1 MATMGAFWEKA
12 SIYLNLPKI
21 TMTDV
26 VEILIIT
33 FLFYYMLVWIK
44 NTRAWVLL
52 KGIMVILLFVLV
64 AAVFQM
70 NTIIWIAK
78 NTLSVA
84 ITAIVIIF
92 QPEIRKALENL
103 GQKNFLTS
111 FFTFD
116 FSKGEIAK
124 FTDKTINEL
133 VKACY
138 EMGKVKTGALIVIED
153 EIVLSE
159 YERTGIAV
167 DGILTSQLL
176 INIFEKNTPLHDGA
190 VIVRGDR
197 VVSATCYLPLTDSL
211 SISKDLGTRHRAAVG
226 ISEVSDS
233 LTIVVSEETG
243 KVSIAMG
250 GELYRNVDAEFLKNK
265 LSFIQHRE
273 KKVSKIELWRRRLKD
288 VKESGKKLTNNLG
301 LKVLAVLFAIA
312 LWIVVVNID
321 DPVKPAQYTISV
333 TQDNMDYLTSNGK
346 YSETLG
352 GKNTVT
358 FTASAKRSI
367 LEKLSNT
374 DFTAVADMEKIE
386 YVEGDGV
393 CRVPITI
400 TCSKYNSNT
409 VTISS
414 KQQYLDVTV
423 EDLGN
428 VQKKITASTEGTVM
442 DGCALGDVSIVTSN
456 LLKISGPSS
465 VTSQISTVVA
475 TINVDGMSSDVTDT
489 VVPVLYDAD
498 GNEID
503 ASKLKMNINTVT
515 ITAEILNTK
524 DVDLSFQTKGTV
536 ASGYTLKEITYSP
549 KKVRIKGETD
559 VLNKV
564 AKITIPDDVLDMSGA
579 AEDVETTVDI
589 TSYLPDGTSLV
600 LAADAKVEVKV
611 KVEPITTKTFEV
623 DASAFT
629 LENIPDA
636 TKAKI
641 TEDTIQVEVTGAESD
656 IKKLSADDI
665 TGTVNLQGYGN
676 GEHNIVADIDV
687 DNELYQVKTVRIPV
701 KMTAEDTEIKSTESS
716 KKSASKTK

>member
-111 FFTFD
+111 FFAFD

-211 SISKDLGTRHRAAVG
+211 SISKDLGTRHRA
-226 ISEVSDS
+226 
-233 LTIVVSEETG
+233 ETG

-288 VKESGKKLTNNLG
+288 VKESGKKTN
-301 LKVLAVLFAIA
+301 
-312 LWIVVVNID
+312 
-321 DPVKPAQYTISV
+321 
-333 TQDNMDYLTSNGK
+333 
-346 YSETLG
+346 E
-352 GKNTVT
+352 
-358 FTASAKRSI
+358 
-367 LEKLSNT
+367 
-374 DFTAVADMEKIE
+374 
-386 YVEGDGV
+386 
-393 CRVPITI
+393 
-400 TCSKYNSNT
+400 
-409 VTISS
+409 
-414 KQQYLDVTV
+414 
-423 EDLGN
+423 
-428 VQKKITASTEGTVM
+428 
-442 DGCALGDVSIVTSN
+442 
-456 LLKISGPSS
+456 
-465 VTSQISTVVA
+465 
-475 TINVDGMSSDVTDT
+475 
-489 VVPVLYDAD
+489 
-498 GNEID
+498 
-503 ASKLKMNINTVT
+503 
-515 ITAEILNTK
+515 
-524 DVDLSFQTKGTV
+524 
-536 ASGYTLKEITYSP
+536 
-549 KKVRIKGETD
+549 
-559 VLNKV
+559 
-564 AKITIPDDVLDMSGA
+564 
-579 AEDVETTVDI
+579 
-589 TSYLPDGTSLV
+589 
-600 LAADAKVEVKV
+600 
-611 KVEPITTKTFEV
+611 
-623 DASAFT
+623 
-629 LENIPDA
+629 
-636 TKAKI
+636 
-641 TEDTIQVEVTGAESD
+641 
-656 IKKLSADDI
+656 
-665 TGTVNLQGYGN
+665 
-676 GEHNIVADIDV
+676 
-687 DNELYQVKTVRIPV
+687 
-701 KMTAEDTEIKSTESS
+701 
-716 KKSASKTK
+716 

>member
-21 TMTDV
+21 TITDV

-111 FFTFD
+111 FFVFD
-116 FSKGEIAK
+116 FSKGEITK

-265 LSFIQHRE
+265 LAYIQRRE
-273 KKVSKIELWRRRLKD
+273 KKVGKIELWRRRLKD
-288 VKESGKKLTNNLG
+288 VKESHKKTN
-301 LKVLAVLFAIA
+301 
-312 LWIVVVNID
+312 
-321 DPVKPAQYTISV
+321 
-333 TQDNMDYLTSNGK
+333 
-346 YSETLG
+346 E
-352 GKNTVT
+352 
-358 FTASAKRSI
+358 
-367 LEKLSNT
+367 
-374 DFTAVADMEKIE
+374 
-386 YVEGDGV
+386 
-393 CRVPITI
+393 
-400 TCSKYNSNT
+400 
-409 VTISS
+409 
-414 KQQYLDVTV
+414 
-423 EDLGN
+423 
-428 VQKKITASTEGTVM
+428 
-442 DGCALGDVSIVTSN
+442 
-456 LLKISGPSS
+456 
-465 VTSQISTVVA
+465 
-475 TINVDGMSSDVTDT
+475 
-489 VVPVLYDAD
+489 
-498 GNEID
+498 
-503 ASKLKMNINTVT
+503 
-515 ITAEILNTK
+515 
-524 DVDLSFQTKGTV
+524 
-536 ASGYTLKEITYSP
+536 
-549 KKVRIKGETD
+549 
-559 VLNKV
+559 
-564 AKITIPDDVLDMSGA
+564 
-579 AEDVETTVDI
+579 
-589 TSYLPDGTSLV
+589 
-600 LAADAKVEVKV
+600 
-611 KVEPITTKTFEV
+611 
-623 DASAFT
+623 
-629 LENIPDA
+629 
-636 TKAKI
+636 
-641 TEDTIQVEVTGAESD
+641 
-656 IKKLSADDI
+656 
-665 TGTVNLQGYGN
+665 
-676 GEHNIVADIDV
+676 
-687 DNELYQVKTVRIPV
+687 
-701 KMTAEDTEIKSTESS
+701 
-716 KKSASKTK
+716 

>member
-111 FFTFD
+111 FFAFD

-159 YERTGIAV
+159 YERTGIVV

-288 VKESGKKLTNNLG
+288 VKESGKKTN
-301 LKVLAVLFAIA
+301 
-312 LWIVVVNID
+312 
-321 DPVKPAQYTISV
+321 
-333 TQDNMDYLTSNGK
+333 
-346 YSETLG
+346 E
-352 GKNTVT
+352 
-358 FTASAKRSI
+358 
-367 LEKLSNT
+367 
-374 DFTAVADMEKIE
+374 
-386 YVEGDGV
+386 
-393 CRVPITI
+393 
-400 TCSKYNSNT
+400 
-409 VTISS
+409 
-414 KQQYLDVTV
+414 
-423 EDLGN
+423 
-428 VQKKITASTEGTVM
+428 
-442 DGCALGDVSIVTSN
+442 
-456 LLKISGPSS
+456 
-465 VTSQISTVVA
+465 
-475 TINVDGMSSDVTDT
+475 
-489 VVPVLYDAD
+489 
-498 GNEID
+498 
-503 ASKLKMNINTVT
+503 
-515 ITAEILNTK
+515 
-524 DVDLSFQTKGTV
+524 
-536 ASGYTLKEITYSP
+536 
-549 KKVRIKGETD
+549 
-559 VLNKV
+559 
-564 AKITIPDDVLDMSGA
+564 
-579 AEDVETTVDI
+579 
-589 TSYLPDGTSLV
+589 
-600 LAADAKVEVKV
+600 
-611 KVEPITTKTFEV
+611 
-623 DASAFT
+623 
-629 LENIPDA
+629 
-636 TKAKI
+636 
-641 TEDTIQVEVTGAESD
+641 
-656 IKKLSADDI
+656 
-665 TGTVNLQGYGN
+665 
-676 GEHNIVADIDV
+676 
-687 DNELYQVKTVRIPV
+687 
-701 KMTAEDTEIKSTESS
+701 
-716 KKSASKTK
+716 

>member
-111 FFTFD
+111 FFAFD

-124 FTDKTINEL
+124 VTDKTINEL

-288 VKESGKKLTNNLG
+288 VKESGKKTN
-301 LKVLAVLFAIA
+301 
-312 LWIVVVNID
+312 
-321 DPVKPAQYTISV
+321 
-333 TQDNMDYLTSNGK
+333 
-346 YSETLG
+346 E
-352 GKNTVT
+352 
-358 FTASAKRSI
+358 
-367 LEKLSNT
+367 
-374 DFTAVADMEKIE
+374 
-386 YVEGDGV
+386 
-393 CRVPITI
+393 
-400 TCSKYNSNT
+400 
-409 VTISS
+409 
-414 KQQYLDVTV
+414 
-423 EDLGN
+423 
-428 VQKKITASTEGTVM
+428 
-442 DGCALGDVSIVTSN
+442 
-456 LLKISGPSS
+456 
-465 VTSQISTVVA
+465 
-475 TINVDGMSSDVTDT
+475 
-489 VVPVLYDAD
+489 
-498 GNEID
+498 
-503 ASKLKMNINTVT
+503 
-515 ITAEILNTK
+515 
-524 DVDLSFQTKGTV
+524 
-536 ASGYTLKEITYSP
+536 
-549 KKVRIKGETD
+549 
-559 VLNKV
+559 
-564 AKITIPDDVLDMSGA
+564 
-579 AEDVETTVDI
+579 
-589 TSYLPDGTSLV
+589 
-600 LAADAKVEVKV
+600 
-611 KVEPITTKTFEV
+611 
-623 DASAFT
+623 
-629 LENIPDA
+629 
-636 TKAKI
+636 
-641 TEDTIQVEVTGAESD
+641 
-656 IKKLSADDI
+656 
-665 TGTVNLQGYGN
+665 
-676 GEHNIVADIDV
+676 
-687 DNELYQVKTVRIPV
+687 
-701 KMTAEDTEIKSTESS
+701 
-716 KKSASKTK
+716 

>member
-1 MATMGAFWEKA
+1 M
-12 SIYLNLPKI
+12 
-21 TMTDV
+21 
-26 VEILIIT
+26 
-33 FLFYYMLVWIK
+33 
-44 NTRAWVLL
+44 
-52 KGIMVILLFVLV
+52 
-64 AAVFQM
+64 
-70 NTIIWIAK
+70 
-78 NTLSVA
+78 
-84 ITAIVIIF
+84 
-92 QPEIRKALENL
+92 
-103 GQKNFLTS
+103 
-111 FFTFD
+111 
-116 FSKGEIAK
+116 
-124 FTDKTINEL
+124 
-133 VKACY
+133 
-138 EMGKVKTGALIVIED
+138 
-153 EIVLSE
+153 
-159 YERTGIAV
+159 
-167 DGILTSQLL
+167 
-176 INIFEKNTPLHDGA
+176 
-190 VIVRGDR
+190 
-197 VVSATCYLPLTDSL
+197 
-211 SISKDLGTRHRAAVG
+211 
-226 ISEVSDS
+226 
-233 LTIVVSEETG
+233 
-243 KVSIAMG
+243 
-250 GELYRNVDAEFLKNK
+250 LKN
-265 LSFIQHRE
+265 LA
-273 KKVSKIELWRRRLKD
+273 
-288 VKESGKKLTNNLG
+288 KKLTNNLG

-515 ITAEILNTK
+515 ITAQILNTK

-564 AKITIPDDVLDMSGA
+564 AKIAIPDDVLDMSGA
-579 AEDVETTVDI
+579 CLLYTSPSPRDV
-589 TSYLPDGTSLV
+589 P
-600 LAADAKVEVKV
+600 
-611 KVEPITTKTFEV
+611 
-623 DASAFT
+623 
-629 LENIPDA
+629 
-636 TKAKI
+636 
-641 TEDTIQVEVTGAESD
+641 
-656 IKKLSADDI
+656 
-665 TGTVNLQGYGN
+665 
-676 GEHNIVADIDV
+676 
-687 DNELYQVKTVRIPV
+687 
-701 KMTAEDTEIKSTESS
+701 
-716 KKSASKTK
+716 

>member
-21 TMTDV
+21 TMTDI

-84 ITAIVIIF
+84 INAIVIIF

-111 FFTFD
+111 FFAFD

-265 LSFIQHRE
+265 LAYIQRRE
-273 KKVSKIELWRRRLKD
+273 KKVSKIESWRRRLKD
-288 VKESGKKLTNNLG
+288 VKESRKK
-301 LKVLAVLFAIA
+301 
-312 LWIVVVNID
+312 
-321 DPVKPAQYTISV
+321 
-333 TQDNMDYLTSNGK
+333 
-346 YSETLG
+346 
-352 GKNTVT
+352 
-358 FTASAKRSI
+358 
-367 LEKLSNT
+367 T
-374 DFTAVADMEKIE
+374 DE
-386 YVEGDGV
+386 
-393 CRVPITI
+393 
-400 TCSKYNSNT
+400 
-409 VTISS
+409 
-414 KQQYLDVTV
+414 
-423 EDLGN
+423 
-428 VQKKITASTEGTVM
+428 
-442 DGCALGDVSIVTSN
+442 
-456 LLKISGPSS
+456 
-465 VTSQISTVVA
+465 
-475 TINVDGMSSDVTDT
+475 
-489 VVPVLYDAD
+489 
-498 GNEID
+498 
-503 ASKLKMNINTVT
+503 
-515 ITAEILNTK
+515 
-524 DVDLSFQTKGTV
+524 
-536 ASGYTLKEITYSP
+536 
-549 KKVRIKGETD
+549 
-559 VLNKV
+559 
-564 AKITIPDDVLDMSGA
+564 
-579 AEDVETTVDI
+579 
-589 TSYLPDGTSLV
+589 
-600 LAADAKVEVKV
+600 
-611 KVEPITTKTFEV
+611 
-623 DASAFT
+623 
-629 LENIPDA
+629 
-636 TKAKI
+636 
-641 TEDTIQVEVTGAESD
+641 
-656 IKKLSADDI
+656 
-665 TGTVNLQGYGN
+665 
-676 GEHNIVADIDV
+676 
-687 DNELYQVKTVRIPV
+687 
-701 KMTAEDTEIKSTESS
+701 
-716 KKSASKTK
+716 

>member
-111 FFTFD
+111 FFVFD

-243 KVSIAMG
+243 KDSIAMG

-265 LSFIQHRE
+265 LAYIQRRE
-273 KKVSKIELWRRRLKD
+273 KKVGKIELWRRRLKD
-288 VKESGKKLTNNLG
+288 VKESGKKTN
-301 LKVLAVLFAIA
+301 
-312 LWIVVVNID
+312 
-321 DPVKPAQYTISV
+321 
-333 TQDNMDYLTSNGK
+333 
-346 YSETLG
+346 E
-352 GKNTVT
+352 
-358 FTASAKRSI
+358 
-367 LEKLSNT
+367 
-374 DFTAVADMEKIE
+374 
-386 YVEGDGV
+386 
-393 CRVPITI
+393 
-400 TCSKYNSNT
+400 
-409 VTISS
+409 
-414 KQQYLDVTV
+414 
-423 EDLGN
+423 
-428 VQKKITASTEGTVM
+428 
-442 DGCALGDVSIVTSN
+442 
-456 LLKISGPSS
+456 
-465 VTSQISTVVA
+465 
-475 TINVDGMSSDVTDT
+475 
-489 VVPVLYDAD
+489 
-498 GNEID
+498 
-503 ASKLKMNINTVT
+503 
-515 ITAEILNTK
+515 
-524 DVDLSFQTKGTV
+524 
-536 ASGYTLKEITYSP
+536 
-549 KKVRIKGETD
+549 
-559 VLNKV
+559 
-564 AKITIPDDVLDMSGA
+564 
-579 AEDVETTVDI
+579 
-589 TSYLPDGTSLV
+589 
-600 LAADAKVEVKV
+600 
-611 KVEPITTKTFEV
+611 
-623 DASAFT
+623 
-629 LENIPDA
+629 
-636 TKAKI
+636 
-641 TEDTIQVEVTGAESD
+641 
-656 IKKLSADDI
+656 
-665 TGTVNLQGYGN
+665 
-676 GEHNIVADIDV
+676 
-687 DNELYQVKTVRIPV
+687 
-701 KMTAEDTEIKSTESS
+701 
-716 KKSASKTK
+716 